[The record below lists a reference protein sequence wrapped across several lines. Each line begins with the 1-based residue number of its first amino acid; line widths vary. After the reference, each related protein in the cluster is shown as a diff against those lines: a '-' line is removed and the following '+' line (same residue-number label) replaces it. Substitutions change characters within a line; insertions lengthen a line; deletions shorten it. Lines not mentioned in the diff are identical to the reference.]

1 MDKRFIPVAMLA
13 GALALAG
20 CGGGSNTTAGGT
32 EPPTCDDDQMLV
44 GGQCVAKEADD
55 EDDDDPT
62 PATLSGTGLTEAGEI
77 RLVKDQEYE
86 TPNNGII
93 TCTADECVITV
104 ADQRGTPRVTV
115 TSGTATFEPYDER
128 LVANTGDR
136 TGGVTGGT
144 DWLSNRALLGAVRE
158 GTGTNIYVEITAPNG
173 APARGRTTTDGI
185 AFAIPA
191 DNSGGQLN
199 TNPEA
204 HEAASPGGSAT
215 NHIVVD
221 TLGGRET
228 DLRLVHTRGR
238 TITGDDDD
246 VVTDRDTLR
255 SDYLVFGAWER
266 RTSANTGPQS
276 KQQLGYVHT
285 GTIPRTD
292 PGTFGIGDAR
302 YEGKALGHYS
312 HGGGDWEEWEGTVHL
327 EANFAPQ
334 ERQIEGTIN
343 IPAGDDYGQIPAAHS
358 LGTINLKTASIGSDA
373 SGDAGI
379 AGGVGSGSGSTGR
392 WHADFYG
399 TAINGAPNGVAGD
412 FRTQRPEITRLDPDD
427 NVVKSVQVKAS
438 IQGAFG
444 AHNVGQLADTDQQ

>member
-20 CGGGSNTTAGGT
+20 CGGGSNTTAGGSGDAM
-32 EPPTCDDDQMLV
+32 TCDDDEMLV
-44 GGQCVAKEADD
+44 GGQCVAKVADD

-93 TCTADECVITV
+93 TCTTDECVITV
-104 ADQRGTPRVTV
+104 ANQRGTPRVTV
-115 TSGTATFEPYDER
+115 TSGTATFEPYDEL
-128 LVANTGDR
+128 LVANTTDR

-144 DWLSNRALLGAVRE
+144 DWLSNRNLIRAIKQNDAGA
-158 GTGTNIYVEITAPNG
+158 IYVEIEAPNG
-173 APARGRTTTDGI
+173 APSRGR
-185 AFAIPA
+185 
-191 DNSGGQLN
+191 NN
-199 TNPEA
+199 
-204 HEAASPGGSAT
+204 ASPSEILAPVGTAAGGAFDSNLDAVTGGSAT

-238 TITGDDDD
+238 TVTGEG
-246 VVTDRDTLR
+246 VVADRDTLLT
-255 SDYLVFGAWER
+255 DYLVFGAWER
-266 RTSANTGPQS
+266 RTSANSGPTS
-276 KQQLGYVHT
+276 DSQLGYLAT
-285 GTIPRTD
+285 GTIHRTD

-312 HGGGDWEEWEGTVHL
+312 HAGGDWTEWEGTVVL

-334 ERQIEGTIN
+334 ERQIEGTVT
-343 IPAGDDYGQIPAAHS
+343 IPAADDTYGQIPAGHN
-358 LGTINLKTASIGSDA
+358 LGTINLKTASIGSNA
-373 SGDAGI
+373 SGDAAI

-392 WHADFYG
+392 WHANFYG
-399 TAINGAPNGVAGD
+399 TAINGSPNGVAGD
-412 FRTQRPEITRLDPDD
+412 FRTQRPKITRRNSENQIVTD
-427 NVVKSVQVKAS
+427 QTAAS

-444 AHNVGQLADTDQQ
+444 THNVGQLPEDDQ